1 MADAGAAGR
10 PVRLAAVVHGSVQG
24 VGFRYLTARKAREL
38 RLDGSAVNRADGTVE
53 VVAEGPETA
62 VRQLLEWLESGRA
75 PGRAPGRVSGV
86 DAAFGPPAGCPHG
99 FRAG

>member
-24 VGFRYLTARKAREL
+24 VGFRYLTARMAREL

-75 PGRAPGRVSGV
+75 PGRVCGV